1 MSDRDLKPAAIEA
14 GKVLLRYLRSHPTGS
29 TFKELVAAME
39 RAGLKHC
46 SIATARRGLNYLRLY
61 QDAPIYSE
69 DDDTW
74 VLEDPD
80 FSLPLVDPTEHDL
93 ASTIFATAV
102 LSPLAPAETRAR
114 LERVVEMMDALV
126 RAGGTAP
133 GQRRRSMTASI
144 TTGMPASP
152 EIVARLS
159 RACSEGTVLTLTYY
173 SPWNDARKQHEVEP
187 WQLRVHDGAMYLR
200 AFSRA
205 AQAPRTFKVVQIEQ
219 ALPVASTVF
228 TGARP
233 PADELWGSHD
243 GVGMDDDRPDTAV
256 VRIGGPYARWIARE
270 RWHTS
275 QRDTWSPDGTV
286 LERRVEYRSCREFA
300 RRLLSLGDA
309 LLEVAPAALHDE
321 VVAHSKAVLA
331 RLEETGL
338 LVGD

>member
-1 MSDRDLKPAAIEA
+1 
-14 GKVLLRYLRSHPTGS
+14 
-29 TFKELVAAME
+29 
-39 RAGLKHC
+39 
-46 SIATARRGLNYLRLY
+46 
-61 QDAPIYSE
+61 
-69 DDDTW
+69 
-74 VLEDPD
+74 
-80 FSLPLVDPTEHDL
+80 
-93 ASTIFATAV
+93 
-102 LSPLAPAETRAR
+102 
-114 LERVVEMMDALV
+114 
-126 RAGGTAP
+126 
-133 GQRRRSMTASI
+133 
-144 TTGMPASP
+144 
-152 EIVARLS
+152 
-159 RACSEGTVLTLTYY
+159 
-173 SPWNDARKQHEVEP
+173 
-187 WQLRVHDGAMYLR
+187 MYLR